1 MCFSPRRKNCRFF
14 LSLQRIFFRLS
25 FPLKICLFSV
35 ALTLQRKTLAKN
47 TINTRTRARAR
58 TNFHARAKNLET
70 QKRNTRARARVRSQK
85 LALSLL
91 FLFFVFYSYFLHF
104 SFSYLL
110 VNFCSKKD
118 RHFTPLFRWI
128 FSIDVI
134 NCL

>member
-25 FPLKICLFSV
+25 FPLKICLLSV

-47 TINTRTRARAR
+47 TINTHARARAR
-58 TNFHARAKNLET
+58 TNFHERAQNLET

-85 LALSLL
+85 LARSPFPVFCFLLVFFAL
-91 FLFFVFYSYFLHF
+91 FLFVSFL
-104 SFSYLL
+104 L
-110 VNFCSKKD
+110 FCSKKD